1 MKIHKVRSPFMSR
14 LGQFESGKQT
24 LAIGL
29 DVNALKGTDI
39 FRCYLGAN
47 TKCYYQIE
55 DKKGITLSMEYGSI
69 WTNPRGRQVAI
80 LPLKDFERVEV
91 KQPEPVKEV
100 EPEKKEEINIPL
112 F

>member
-1 MKIHKVRSPFMSR
+1 MSR

-24 LAIGL
+24 LVIGL

-47 TKCYYQIE
+47 IKCYYQIE
-55 DKKGITLSMEYGSI
+55 GKKGIDLAVQYDSF
-69 WTNPRGRQVAI
+69 WTNPKGRQVAI

-100 EPEKKEEINIPL
+100 EPEKKEEINLPL